1 MRRVQWISVPAF
13 LDLGGNRIG
22 QREKKHAYGGT
33 QGDDDSSGNGSAF

>member
-22 QREKKHAYGGT
+22 QREKKHAYGGA
-33 QGDDDSSGNGSAF
+33 QGNDNSP